1 MDGDSEPDLLSD
13 LPLSIIEIVLGLL
26 PIRDSVRTSV
36 LSKKWRYR
44 WASLPQLIFNDK
56 CVKFSPDKVVM
67 ENRLVKFITRVLLL
81 HQGPI
86 HKFEICAP
94 LLQNCPDIDQWLLFL
109 SRNDVR
115 ELTVELGEGEWFR
128 VPSCLFSCRK
138 LTGLELCRCEL
149 DPPPNFG
156 GFLCLKTLNLNQ
168 VLVTPEAFE
177 CLISSCPLLEKLTLS
192 YYDGLDLSI
201 HAPNLKYLC
210 LEGEF
215 KELCLENTP
224 LLEVVCITLYMNIDD
239 GLEYFEQSSG
249 CNFVKFLGGVPNLE
263 RLTGHVY
270 FTKYLSIG
278 IDQWKPP
285 LPYTKLKFIDLYQVS
300 FEDMKEILVVLRLIT
315 NSPNLQELQIS
326 GSSNTMVAFEAPD
339 VDFWEI
345 ECPSDCK
352 FRQLKTV
359 RMTDLCGAPHEM
371 GLIKFLLENSPILEK
386 MTIAP
391 CIYITEVKL
400 DMLVALVSFRR
411 ASPLAFIKFL
421 PGEDGIP
428 VFVGQE

>member
-1 MDGDSEPDLLSD
+1 MDGDLAPDLLSD
-13 LPLSIIEIVLGLL
+13 LPLSIIEIILGLL
-26 PIRDSVRTSV
+26 PVRDAVSTSI
-36 LSKKWRYR
+36 LSRKWRYH
-44 WASLPQLIFNDK
+44 WASLPQLIFDDK
-56 CVKFSPDKVVM
+56 CVKFSPDKVVV
-67 ENRLVKFITRVLLL
+67 ENRLIKFVTHALLL
-81 HQGPI
+81 HKGPI
-86 HKFEICAP
+86 HKFEIRAP

-138 LTGLELCRCEL
+138 LTVLELCRCEL
-149 DPPPNFG
+149 DPPPDFG

-177 CLISSCPLLEKLTLS
+177 CLISSCPVLEKLTLS
-192 YYDGLDLSI
+192 YYDGLDLNI

-224 LLEVVCITLYMNIDD
+224 VLEVVSITLYMNIDD
-239 GLEYFEQSSG
+239 GMEHFEQSSG

-263 RLTGHVY
+263 RIIGHVY

-278 IDQWKPP
+278 IDHWKPP
-285 LPYTKLKFIDLYQVS
+285 LPYTNLKFIELYQVS
-300 FEDMKEILVVLRLIT
+300 FEDMKEILVLLRLIT
-315 NSPNLQELQIS
+315 NSPNLEDLQIS

-339 VDFWEI
+339 LDFWET

-352 FRQLKTV
+352 FKQLKTV

-371 GLIKFLLENSPILEK
+371 RLIKFLLENSPVLGS

-400 DMLVALVSFRR
+400 DMLIELVSFRR
-411 ASPLAFIKFL
+411 ASSLATIKFL
-421 PGEDGIP
+421 PGDDGIP
-428 VFVGQE
+428 VFIGQE